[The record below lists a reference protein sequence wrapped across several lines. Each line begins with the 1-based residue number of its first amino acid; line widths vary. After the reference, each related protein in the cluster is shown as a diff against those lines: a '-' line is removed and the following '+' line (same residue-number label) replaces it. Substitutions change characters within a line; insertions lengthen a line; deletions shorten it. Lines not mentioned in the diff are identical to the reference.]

1 MHNRSDAEIERE
13 SRFIEED
20 RLDSMRPEYLPWLKD
35 DEVRTPMGVP
45 ASVLELN
52 PDIGKEAA

>member
-1 MHNRSDAEIERE
+1 MHNRPDAEIERE
-13 SRFIEED
+13 ARFVEED
-20 RLDSMRPEYLPWLKD
+20 RLDSMRPENLPD
-35 DEVRTPMGVP
+35 PMGVP